1 VIRTTIALALL
12 LTAETV
18 SGQEFQPP
26 DSNVPLFPR
35 ERTEIGHLAFSPDG
49 KLLAGTTSGNGNASV
64 VWEVATGKVVVRGTV
79 TYGIAP
85 AFHPDG
91 RRLFIPEWDARKRKD
106 GPVVAVG
113 QVGRWDLR
121 EQEHLPP
128 WTEDQLSIA
137 TMAISPDGRQLA
149 TGCCD
154 VLQTRVATNRGAVVG
169 GKRYEAAMTVP
180 LVILRDP
187 DTGKR
192 TRVLR
197 GPSLPPERDGSLP
210 TLLTYSPDGKMLA
223 ARSIED
229 PFVNVWDPA
238 TGKLHRTLLVGE
250 KLVDLRFT
258 DRGEYLFAAFK
269 SGAVLRWN
277 LATGGVRVMLEEAE
291 GPAPEAI
298 RFGPNARFMVVVP
311 SRHEEAGS
319 GRVRDPLLPPV
330 LWNLAAGKKDEAFRP
345 ELPKGTDIEDIA
357 VSPDGKLLAIGVE
370 KAVVLLELPAGKLVR
385 TLRPGEPLRLKP

>member
-1 VIRTTIALALL
+1 M

-26 DSNVPLFPR
+26 ISNAPLYPR

-49 KLLAGTTSGNGNASV
+49 KLLAGTTFGNGSASV
-64 VWEVATGKVVVRGTV
+64 VWEVATGKVVVRGTA

-128 WTEDQLSIA
+128 WTEDRLSIA

-154 VLQTRVATNRGAVVG
+154 VLQTCGSSPRGAVVG

-192 TRVLR
+192 TRTLR
-197 GPSLPPERDGSLP
+197 GPSFPTDQDWTLP
-210 TLLTYSPDGKMLA
+210 TLLTYSPDGKLLA
-223 ARSIED
+223 AGSIED
-229 PFVNVWDPA
+229 PFVNVWDPT
-238 TGKLHRTLLVGE
+238 TGKRHCTFVVGE
-250 KLVDLRFT
+250 KLADLRFT
-258 DRGEYLFAAFK
+258 DRGEHLFAAFK
-269 SGAVLRWN
+269 NGAVLRWN

-298 RFGPNARFMVVVP
+298 RFGPNAGFMVVVP

-319 GRVRDPLLPPV
+319 VRVRDPLLPPM
-330 LWNLAAGKKDEAFRP
+330 LWNVAAGKKDEAFRP
-345 ELPKGTDIEDIA
+345 ELPKGTDIEDIT

-370 KAVVLLELPAGKLVR
+370 KAVVLLELPTGKLVR